1 MDDVGGR
8 ASSLNIGVATQSSR
22 ANMADVPT
30 LKITLLGAGQE
41 VGRSCCV
48 LQYRG
53 KTIVCDTGVHPA
65 YSGMASLPFIDELD
79 WSTVD
84 VMLITQ

>member
-1 MDDVGGR
+1 M
-8 ASSLNIGVATQSSR
+8 AESSSESSS
-22 ANMADVPT
+22 PT
-30 LKITLLGAGQE
+30 LSLTLLGSGQE

-48 LQYRG
+48 LKYRG
-53 KTIVCDTGVHPA
+53 KTLVCDCGIHPA

-84 VMLITQ
+84 AILITQ

>member
-1 MDDVGGR
+1 VAKNNKTSFAKQDIFIGR
-8 ASSLNIGVATQSSR
+8 KE
-22 ANMADVPT
+22 MADSAT
-30 LKITLLGAGQE
+30 LSVTMLGAGQE

-65 YSGMASLPFIDELD
+65 YSGLASLPFIDDLD

-84 VMLITQ
+84 AILITQ